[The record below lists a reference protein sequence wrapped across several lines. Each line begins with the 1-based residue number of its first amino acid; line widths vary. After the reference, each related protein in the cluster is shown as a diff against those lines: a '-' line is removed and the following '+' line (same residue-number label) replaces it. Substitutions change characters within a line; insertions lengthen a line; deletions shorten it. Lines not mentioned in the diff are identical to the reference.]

1 MIGITDMD
9 DELKLS
15 CITQMCSALE
25 KIGTLLP
32 QRQPCGHFSLFVNHS
47 VQASRMDCIFYPV
60 ISMDLGKM
68 RGDKLKWHPSYSIY
82 KTHCLLKS
90 NAISSYQIRDDV
102 DLKSLDENSKVIL
115 GGAIKSGPNDAYAMG
130 FAGMTEHGDEAM
142 VVMAALKLKWID
154 VERAKQVLTI
164 SDNSLL
170 EKLLE

>member
-1 MIGITDMD
+1 MIGMTDMD
-9 DELKLS
+9 DGLKLS
-15 CITQMCSALE
+15 CISQMCSALE
-25 KIGTLLP
+25 QVGTLLP
-32 QRQPCGHFSLFVNHS
+32 ERQACGHFTLFVNHAAQTS
-47 VQASRMDCIFYPV
+47 SMERIFHPV
-60 ISMDLGKM
+60 ISIDLGKM
-68 RGDKLKWHPSYSIY
+68 RLDKLKWHPSYSIY

-90 NAISSYQIRDDV
+90 NAISSYKIREDV

-115 GGAIKSGPNDAYAMG
+115 GGAIKAGPNDAYAMG

-170 EKLLE
+170 KKLLE